1 MKKVIITL
9 IALLGIHVA
18 KANNIA
24 LSNTGITGQNT
35 ASHFSLVNFD
45 VTWEN
50 SWRTSTNESNY
61 DGAWVFVKFRKK
73 NTYAWQ
79 HATINYATGGAAAA
93 CGHTQPTGSTLQ
105 TSSDGKGIWIYRNA
119 NGSGTVNFTGAQL
132 RWNYGAD
139 GVADNDSVEIHV
151 YAVEMVYVP
160 QGAYVLGSNGTENN
174 HFRRGDKDTCF
185 AVTSENAI
193 TVGTSSTHLYS
204 SVTSSLATGNI
215 AATYPKGYN
224 AFWCMKYEVSQQQ
237 YADFLNN
244 IDAAQ
249 ATLRNPSAAIYTGTH
264 PNLITATPTVV
275 AGSLSNE
282 DLMSL
287 LDWSALRPMS
297 EMEYEKA
304 CRGANVAPVSNEYAW
319 GTTAY
324 TGINTPTDQGMS
336 TETWAT
342 GNVNIATNA
351 LMRCGALATGTSSRS
366 QSGATYY
373 GIMEMA
379 GNAFEFVVN
388 ANTSGRTFTATNG
401 NGSLSSTGS
410 YDASNWPTSS
420 SACGFRGNGAVSVY
434 PSYTTPDY
442 LRISDR
448 YWYAS
453 GGLTGRGG
461 DYGGR
466 GVRSAE

>member
-9 IALLGIHVA
+9 ITLLGMQLA
-18 KANNIA
+18 RANNIA
-24 LSNTGITGQNT
+24 IANIGITGQNT

-79 HATINYATGGAAAA
+79 HATINYVTGGTAAA
-93 CGHTQPTGSTLQ
+93 CGHTEPSGSTLQ
-105 TSSDGKGIWIYRNA
+105 TSSDGMGIWIYRNT
-119 NGSGTVNFTGAQL
+119 NGNGAVNFTGAQL

-160 QGAYVLGSNGTENN
+160 QGAFVLGSNGSETNR
-174 HFRRGDKDTCF
+174 FRRGDKDTCF
-185 AVTSENAI
+185 AITSENAI
-193 TVGTSSTHLYS
+193 TVGTSATHLYS
-204 SVTSSLATGNI
+204 SATSSLATGTI

-249 ATLRNPSAAIYTGTH
+249 ATTRNPGTTIYAGTH
-264 PNLITATPTVV
+264 PSLITATPDVA

-297 EMEYEKA
+297 EFEYEKA
-304 CRGANVAPVSNEYAW
+304 CRGANVAPVPNEYVW

-324 TGINTPTDQGMS
+324 TSISTPTDQGMS
-336 TETWAT
+336 TETWAV
-342 GNVNIATNA
+342 GNVNHGTNA
-351 LMRCGALATGTSSRS
+351 LMRCGALATGTSNRS

-379 GNAFEFVVN
+379 GNTFEFVVN

-401 NGSLSSTGS
+401 NGALSSTGS

-420 SACGFRGNGAVSVY
+420 SACGFRGNGSWSVY
-434 PSYTTPDY
+434 PYYTTPDY
-442 LRISDR
+442 LKISDR

-453 GGLTGRGG
+453 GGLTARSN